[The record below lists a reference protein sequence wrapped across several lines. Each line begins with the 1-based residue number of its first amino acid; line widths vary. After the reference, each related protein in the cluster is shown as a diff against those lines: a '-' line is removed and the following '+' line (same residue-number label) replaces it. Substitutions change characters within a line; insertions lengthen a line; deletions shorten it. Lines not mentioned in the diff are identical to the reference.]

1 MSYMFDTDMCI
12 YLIKNLPESVL
23 TKVKENHAKGISI
36 SAITLAEL
44 EFGISNSGN
53 PEKNRNALTQML
65 SIIDVL
71 PFDSAAANEY
81 GTVRAKLQKKGEPI
95 GNLDMLIGSH
105 ALSRN
110 LTIVTNNVREFSRI
124 EELKIENWAEN

>member
-23 TKVKENHAKGISI
+23 TKVKDNHAKGISI

-71 PFDSAAANEY
+71 PFDSVAAHEY
-81 GTVRAKLQKKGEPI
+81 GAIRAKLQKKGEPI
-95 GNLDMLIGSH
+95 GNLDMLIASH